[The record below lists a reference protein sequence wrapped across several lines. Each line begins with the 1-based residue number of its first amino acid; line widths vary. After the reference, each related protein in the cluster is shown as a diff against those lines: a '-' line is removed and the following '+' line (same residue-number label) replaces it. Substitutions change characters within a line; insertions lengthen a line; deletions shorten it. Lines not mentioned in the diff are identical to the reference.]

1 MKKNEMQVLMESWR
15 RYLIEGDEK
24 SSVQD
29 VKNSEHVEDELDEG
43 HEDPDETQPDHEG
56 DGSNGKRWDTP

>member
-1 MKKNEMQVLMESWR
+1 MKKNEMQILMESWR
-15 RYLIEGDEK
+15 RFLVENDENI
-24 SSVQD
+24 SAE
-29 VKNSEHVEDELDEG
+29 NVEDEIDEG